1 MIDLLAHYT
10 IPFFLAFV
18 PLYGLYRK
26 VDILESFIAGASEG
40 LALAAR
46 ILPYI
51 VAIFVS
57 ISVFRTSGALELLT
71 SLLRPALDA
80 VGIPGEVLPL
90 AIIRPLSGNGSL
102 AILAELLAKWGP
114 DSFVG
119 RLAST
124 MQSSTDTT
132 FYILS
137 LYFGSVGVVRT
148 RHALLAGLVADLASF
163 VASAVIVKAVFGR

>member
-1 MIDLLAHYT
+1 MIELLAAYT
-10 IPFFLAFV
+10 IPFFIAFV
-18 PLYGLYRK
+18 PLYGLYKK
-26 VDILESFIAGASEG
+26 VDILESFLAGASEA
-40 LALAAR
+40 LSLAAR

-57 ISVFRTSGALELLT
+57 ISVFRASGALELLA
-71 SLLRPALDA
+71 SLLRPALDL

-102 AILAELLAKWGP
+102 AILAELLGKWGP
-114 DSFVG
+114 DSFIG

-148 RHALLAGLVADLASF
+148 RHALAAGLAADAAGFLAS
-163 VASAVIVKAVFGR
+163 ALIVKVMFGS